1 MPNPNTYPDAT
12 RDTPDLPGPPSEEPM
27 DSPEPPTDEPARHAD
42 RSRGQDYP
50 DGIGEPDEPIE
61 DLSDEDED
69 IDDDE
74 SGLR

>member
-1 MPNPNTYPDAT
+1 MPNPTIYPDAT

-27 DSPEPPTDEPARHAD
+27 DSPEPTDEPARLAD
-42 RSRGQDYP
+42 RRRAEDPP